1 MSSRPVIGLVP
12 TAGALVSAAPIWH
25 LANRPVFHPKV
36 YSSAAGPALS
46 PVNAATAAV
55 AAAAA
60 AAAAAASSAVAPT
73 GYPPS
78 AATPIA
84 ADLP

>member
-55 AAAAA
+55 A
-60 AAAAAASSAVAPT
+60 PT